1 MRLAALLK
9 RPSAFLP
16 VVMSLGALATVA
28 IALAIFGTQG
38 IHQPD
43 EGTAAHLWQLL
54 MAGQLPIVAVFA
66 AKWLPREPRSAAAVL
81 VLQAV
86 AGIAALS
93 PVFLLRL

>member
-16 VVMSLGALATVA
+16 VLMSLGALATVA
-28 IALAIFGTQG
+28 IALAILGTQG

-43 EGTAAHLWQLL
+43 EGTAAHVWQLL

-66 AKWLPREPRSAAAVL
+66 AKWLPREPKSAVAVL